1 MFTTSLRGGKAF
13 AAEQKIRELKSRISK
28 LRAISDKQ
36 KAKIPAVTI
45 IKHSAENMNNVRS
58 KKYGMSPNVIEEKSL
73 SSQRFRTLFNF
84 KRIERLKNVPD
95 RLDKYHT
102 KIYAAGK
109 EKLHNSLEI
118 GEKVLVIAKR
128 IKKISTWKIL

>member
-1 MFTTSLRGGKAF
+1 MSLR
-13 AAEQKIRELKSRISK
+13 RNL
-28 LRAISDKQ
+28 
-36 KAKIPAVTI
+36 
-45 IKHSAENMNNVRS
+45 SAENMNNVRS
-58 KKYGMSPNVIEEKSL
+58 KKYGISTNVIEEKSL

-109 EKLHNSLEI
+109 KKLHNSLEI